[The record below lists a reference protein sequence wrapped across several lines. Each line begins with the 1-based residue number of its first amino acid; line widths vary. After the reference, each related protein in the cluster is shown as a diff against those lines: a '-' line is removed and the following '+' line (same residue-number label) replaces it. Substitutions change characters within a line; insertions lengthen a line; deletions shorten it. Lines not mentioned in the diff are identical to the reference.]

1 MLKKVLTDLHRIEK
15 GEYKPLAHCVPTWR
29 QRFLLPL
36 EKLLQKND
44 YTICKYIVPNAAA
57 RSAGMDWPAAA
68 ETMIGIKRL
77 DNIQFCIEQIIANEI
92 KGDLIE
98 TGVWRGGAVIFMRAV
113 LKAHNVTDRIV
124 WAADSFEGL
133 PKPDKSRYIQDKD
146 DPHHKYQILNVSLE
160 EVKYNFKKYDLLDEQ
175 VRFIKGWFKDSLPSA
190 PIERLALLR
199 LDGDMYEST
208 MDALV
213 HLYPRLSRGGY
224 VIVDDFNTV
233 KACRLAVEDFRT
245 KHSIKDEMISIDS
258 ESIYWKKS

>member
-1 MLKKVLTDLHRIEK
+1 M
-15 GEYKPLAHCVPTWR
+15 
-29 QRFLLPL
+29 
-36 EKLLQKND
+36 
-44 YTICKYIVPNAAA
+44 
-57 RSAGMDWPAAA
+57 
-68 ETMIGIKRL
+68 
-77 DNIQFCIEQIIANEI
+77 
-92 KGDLIE
+92 
-98 TGVWRGGAVIFMRAV
+98 
-113 LKAHNVTDRIV
+113 
-124 WAADSFEGL
+124 
-133 PKPDKSRYIQDKD
+133 
-146 DPHHKYQILNVSLE
+146 
-160 EVKYNFKKYDLLDEQ
+160 KYNFKKYDLLDEQ